1 MSVAS
6 GCGSGRANGL
16 VRCGFC
22 AQQRAVGFDISRQ
35 SNKASSRAVST
46 RDSGFRESQE
56 DLCRSCGNLDKEC
69 SSHASIHSLRFGA
82 VRCRS
87 RGPVPL
93 RRTWDEASSQ
103 LGSSAAPTQTSDAGS
118 SPRRNSA
125 PTPPRKPTQFP
136 GRRTG
141 SGEIPQARRHRSR
154 TRIFCTMSAVAGPA
168 TTPLRTMAPAAR
180 AAVTHV
186 RSDRSRTA
194 ARRSRMSL
202 DIRSGGRI
210 SPRIPA
216 RPGPSRP
223 AVPSSAIAMDVILG
237 PPHIDD
243 GTGRGRSMT
252 LANEIGEKDV
262 ASRRGTL
269 EGNLGGESSN
279 CSAVDGMDPAAVRSA
294 PGNTCSV

>member
-103 LGSSAAPTQTSDAGS
+103 LGSSASPTQTSDAGS

-125 PTPPRKPTQFP
+125 PTPP
-136 GRRTG
+136 
-141 SGEIPQARRHRSR
+141 
-154 TRIFCTMSAVAGPA
+154 
-168 TTPLRTMAPAAR
+168 
-180 AAVTHV
+180 
-186 RSDRSRTA
+186 
-194 ARRSRMSL
+194 
-202 DIRSGGRI
+202 
-210 SPRIPA
+210 
-216 RPGPSRP
+216 
-223 AVPSSAIAMDVILG
+223 
-237 PPHIDD
+237 
-243 GTGRGRSMT
+243 
-252 LANEIGEKDV
+252 
-262 ASRRGTL
+262 ASRRNSPVDAPDSAKYRKL
-269 EGNLGGESSN
+269 EDTVRAPESSARCQRSRVQPQHRGARWHQPFRSRDPRSQRSVPN
-279 CSAVDGMDPAAVRSA
+279 RSTQIENEPGYPFRGKDLTPYSCSTRFQSPGSSIVSDCHGRHPWSAAY
-294 PGNTCSV
+294 